1 MSLQSA
7 RAKIGTAHRQLEVAW
22 QKAQETWD
30 DPVSRALWEHHLGPL
45 DQSLRAAA
53 GAMDQ
58 MREVL
63 ERIRRDCAD
72 HGD

>member
-1 MSLQSA
+1 MSVAGA
-7 RAKIGTAHRQLEVAW
+7 RAKIKDAQRTLLVAW
-22 QKAQETWD
+22 HQARQAWD